1 MIKSKAFMPFNLYT
15 VSQTML
21 PAGAAI
27 FLNSL
32 TSVENRNATSFS
44 DG

>member
-1 MIKSKAFMPFNLYT
+1 MIKSKAFMTFNLYT

-21 PAGAAI
+21 PSGAAI

-32 TSVENRNATSFS
+32 K
-44 DG
+44 